1 MFDEDEV
8 DRDYLHR
15 DVQESSPFYQKKES
29 FELDSLANLTSAR
42 KLKESMSAR
51 YYKFKVV

>member
-8 DRDYLHR
+8 DREFVHR
-15 DVQESSPFYQKKES
+15 DVQESLPFYQKKES
-29 FELDSLANLTSAR
+29 FDDSLVNLTSAR

-51 YYKFKVV
+51 